1 MSLLK
6 DVLNDVFAASSD
18 DGGPISG
25 LVISGNA
32 GRTRVQVANK
42 ETDLLVIGAGH
53 HKRLRCRG

>member
-6 DVLNDVFAASSD
+6 DILNDVFAASD
-18 DGGPISG
+18 DGVPISG

-32 GRTRVQVANK
+32 GRTLVQVANK

-53 HKRLRCRG
+53 HKRLRRRG